1 MSRFVR
7 CPNCREMI
15 DAQSAQCRH
24 CGTPLSPNE
33 LYAAAQ
39 SQAAVEAAIAQAN
52 QQKFVGWVAIA
63 FVALEVAICVFSSA
77 IPIYWIVAQAAPP
90 AALFMAVKWV
100 RHYGALQ
107 TDEPDYP
114 AAQRAMTKVMALW
127 AGVFVLQV
135 ILLFVLGLRIL
146 GVIRL

>member
-1 MSRFVR
+1 
-7 CPNCREMI
+7 MI

-52 QQKFVGWVAIA
+52 QQKFVGWVT
-63 FVALEVAICVFSSA
+63 
-77 IPIYWIVAQAAPP
+77 
-90 AALFMAVKWV
+90 FMAVKWV

-107 TDEPDYP
+107 TDEPDYR

-135 ILLFVLGLRIL
+135 VLLFVLGLRIL
-146 GVIRL
+146 GGIRL